1 MSTDVIKPTAFR
13 KFAFKK
19 FIWVS
24 IAAILASLVVTLLV
38 SSIYLGFSYQQATE
52 KVHSELD
59 MILTQLQQ
67 ANGNPSRIEA
77 LLMQI
82 QPKEKQNTYQFVGA
96 GLSHYAIK
104 ESNKPAVTF
113 NKLARAIETDRIP
126 VQVFDVTHT
135 VLLGGIPL
143 YYSPNCQTCELSDP
157 KGKFIG
163 SLLYERRITSPI
175 FGTSIFGVFLLIFI
189 LNFFVIGVYMMTR
202 TLEQDFIQPLK
213 KLSQRIDHVRLDE
226 DDMVWQRQ
234 PQKIAEIDMVDEMIT
249 EHIQMLKAVHEKLDA
264 LMVTEHE
271 SGFFHQDRFKESLQF
286 EIFRSERY
294 KRPLSMIV
302 IKLIKIISTS
312 SNHEVS
318 VAEKIHVFADLINHA
333 TRNVDMPF
341 RVRDQLFVI
350 LMPEIDENDI
360 RIVTRKYYERF
371 SQPSHAATH
380 ESASFNF
387 KIEIGYASYGYD
399 ATTANEL
406 MHAALARLTEDP
418 TNTEKEKE
426 V

>member
-1 MSTDVIKPTAFR
+1 MSMNVIKPTGFR

-24 IAAILASLVVTLLV
+24 IAAILASLAVTIIV
-38 SSIYLGFSYQQATE
+38 SAIYLGFAYLQATD
-52 KVHSELD
+52 KVRLELD
-59 MILTQLQQ
+59 TVLTQLQK
-67 ANGNPSRIEA
+67 ANGNPTKIETI
-77 LLMQI
+77 LMQN
-82 QPKEKQNTYQFVGA
+82 QPIKTQSTYHFIGA
-96 GLSHYAIK
+96 GISHYDVTMI
-104 ESNKPAVTF
+104 NKPLAKFT
-113 NKLARAIETDRIP
+113 KLARTIETDRTP
-126 VQVFDVTHT
+126 VQIFDVKLSA
-135 VLLGGIPL
+135 LLGGIPL
-143 YYSPNCQTCELSDP
+143 YYSPNCQTCKLSDP
-157 KGKFIG
+157 QGKFIG
-163 SLLYERRITSPI
+163 SLLYKRKITSLV

-226 DDMVWQRQ
+226 NDMVWQRQ
-234 PQKIAEIDMVDEMIT
+234 PQKIAEIDMIDEMIT
-249 EHIQMLKAVHEKLDA
+249 EHIQMLKAVHEKLDS

-302 IKLIKIISTS
+302 IKLVKIISTS

-318 VAEKIHVFADLINHA
+318 VAEKIHVFADLINHT

-371 SQPSHAATH
+371 SQPSHTATD

-406 MHAALARLTEDP
+406 MHAALERLTEDP
-418 TNTEKEKE
+418 NTEEE
-426 V
+426 I

>member
-1 MSTDVIKPTAFR
+1 MSMDIIKPTGFR

-24 IAAILASLVVTLLV
+24 IASILASLAVTTLV
-38 SSIYLGFSYQQATE
+38 SAIYLGFAYLQATD

-59 MILTQLQQ
+59 TVLTQLQK
-67 ANGNPSRIEA
+67 ANGNPTKIET
-77 LLMQI
+77 LLMQVKPA
-82 QPKEKQNTYQFVGA
+82 QTQSTYHFVG
-96 GLSHYAIK
+96 GGISHYDMTII
-104 ESNKPAVTF
+104 NKPSTKFA
-113 NKLARAIETDRIP
+113 KLARTIEADRTP
-126 VQVFDVTHT
+126 VQLFDVKHSA
-135 VLLGGIPL
+135 LLGGVPL
-143 YYSPNCQTCELSDP
+143 YYSSNCKTCELSDP
-157 KGKFIG
+157 QGKFIG
-163 SLLYERRITSPI
+163 SLLYERGIISPI

-234 PQKIAEIDMVDEMIT
+234 PQKIAEIDMIDEMLT

-294 KRPLSMIV
+294 KRPLSLIV
-302 IKLIKIISTS
+302 IKLIKIISAS

-318 VAEKIHVFADLINHA
+318 VAEKIHVFADLINHT

-360 RIVTRKYYERF
+360 RIVARKYYERF
-371 SQPSHAATH
+371 SQPSHTAAD

-406 MHAALARLTEDP
+406 MHAALERLTEDP
-418 TNTEKEKE
+418 ATEGEI
-426 V
+426 

>member
-1 MSTDVIKPTAFR
+1 MSKDIIKPTGFR

-24 IAAILASLVVTLLV
+24 IASILASLAVTILV
-38 SSIYLGFSYQQATE
+38 SVIYLGFAYLQAID
-52 KVHSELD
+52 KVRSELD
-59 MILTQLQQ
+59 TVLTQLQK
-67 ANGNPSRIEA
+67 ANGNPTKIET
-77 LLMQI
+77 LLMQAKPA
-82 QPKEKQNTYQFVGA
+82 QTQSTYHFVGA
-96 GLSHYAIK
+96 GISHYGLQARSKQSTELAKLSRLIETQK
-104 ESNKPAVTF
+104 KSLQTF
-113 NKLARAIETDRIP
+113 NLFPPA
-126 VQVFDVTHT
+126 
-135 VLLGGIPL
+135 LLGGTPL
-143 YYSPNCQTCELSDP
+143 YFSPNCLDCKVSDP
-157 KGKFIG
+157 HGEFIG
-163 SLLYERRITSPI
+163 SLLYEHRITSPI
-175 FGTSIFGVFLLIFI
+175 FGLSIFGVFLLIFI

-226 DDMVWQRQ
+226 NDIVWQRQ
-234 PQKIAEIDMVDEMIT
+234 PQKIAEIDMIDEMIT
-249 EHIQMLKAVHEKLDA
+249 EHIHMLKAVHEKLDA

-294 KRPLSMIV
+294 KRPLSLIV
-302 IKLIKIISTS
+302 IKLIKIISAS

-318 VAEKIHVFADLINHA
+318 VAEKIHVFADLINHT

-360 RIVTRKYYERF
+360 RIVARKYYERF
-371 SQPSHAATH
+371 SQPSHTAAD

-406 MHAALARLTEDP
+406 MHAALERLTEDP
-418 TNTEKEKE
+418 ATEAEI
-426 V
+426 